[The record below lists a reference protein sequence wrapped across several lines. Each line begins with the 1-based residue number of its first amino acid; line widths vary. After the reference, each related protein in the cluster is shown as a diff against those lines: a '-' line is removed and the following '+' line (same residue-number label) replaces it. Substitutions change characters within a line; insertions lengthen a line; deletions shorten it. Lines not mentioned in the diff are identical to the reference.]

1 MRLTVASSIH
11 ELAVILG
18 EDLATKDLVP
28 VFNGF
33 IKDLDEVRIG
43 ALRHLAEFLKVYH
56 IFHFGSVYQYSSRF
70 FFSVFINYWL
80 LIILCAYDAFSFS
93 YLAVFFLI
101 RKFDCPLFHVMFNDT
116 ASNLDCIVL

>member
-1 MRLTVASSIH
+1 VRLTVASSIH

-43 ALRHLAEFLKVYH
+43 ALKHLAEFLKV
-56 IFHFGSVYQYSSRF
+56 SYSPF
-70 FFSVFINYWL
+70 WFC
-80 LIILCAYDAFSFS
+80 LCRLVHLNVSHCA
-93 YLAVFFLI
+93 LPVFFQG
-101 RKFDCPLFHVMFNDT
+101 LF
-116 ASNLDCIVL
+116 

>member
-1 MRLTVASSIH
+1 VASSIH

-43 ALRHLAEFLKVYH
+43 ALKHLAEFLKVHSLPPYL
-56 IFHFGSVYQYSSRF
+56 FR
-70 FFSVFINYWL
+70 
-80 LIILCAYDAFSFS
+80 LCG
-93 YLAVFFLI
+93 L
-101 RKFDCPLFHVMFNDT
+101 
-116 ASNLDCIVL
+116 VLPE